1 MVRIVLTL
9 VLALHA
15 NSPVYAQQQNDLDE
29 MLAGVLMR
37 NGFLCS
43 RVVEKRQTQGA
54 EQIEV
59 TCIEYRGGTRRVRSL
74 VDLSTGKAFKP
85 Q

>member
-1 MVRIVLTL
+1 
-9 VLALHA
+9 
-15 NSPVYAQQQNDLDE
+15 

-43 RVVEKRQTQGA
+43 RVVDKRPSEIPNQM
-54 EQIEV
+54 EV
-59 TCIEYRGGTRRVRSL
+59 TCIEYRGGTRRVRYL
-74 VDLSTGKAFKP
+74 VDLSTGKASKP